1 MPLYDV
7 TLDDVGET
15 AQLHVV
21 ERGAGDPI
29 LLVHGWPT
37 GAAIWHHQLEAL
49 SAGHRVLAV
58 DLPGFGSSPPMRTP
72 TVKAFA
78 AAVKGFID
86 VAELSNVFLIG
97 WSMGAGTVMSY
108 CEQFG
113 GHGLRALGIV
123 DDCPCLLPSRGWEL
137 GVDTTFSPEGVDEW
151 RARWADDRRSVITEL
166 TRMELKDPIR
176 HEAEL
181 AWMVGESMKADP
193 DGAIASL
200 MDAFGCDFREGLA
213 RVPVPTLLLYGAASQ
228 MTTPANREFMERT
241 IPDAALVVFGES
253 AHTLMVEEPEKF
265 NRVVD
270 EFARATATFPRR
282 S

>member
-7 TLDDVGET
+7 GDSV
-15 AQLHVV
+15 QLRAV

-37 GAAIWHHQLEAL
+37 GAAIWKHQLEAL
-49 SAGHRVLAV
+49 SADHRVLAI
-58 DLPGFGSSPPMRTP
+58 DLPGFGGSPPMREP
-72 TVKAFA
+72 TVQAFA

-86 VAELSNVFLIG
+86 IAELSNVFLIG

-113 GHGLRALGIV
+113 AHRLRALGIV
-123 DDCPCLLPSRGWEL
+123 DDCPCLLPGEGWEL
-137 GVDTTFSPEGVDEW
+137 GIDTTFSPEGVGEW
-151 RARWADDRRSVITEL
+151 EARWSRDRRSVITEL
-166 TRMELKDPIR
+166 STMELKDPDR
-176 HEAEL
+176 HSAEL
-181 AWMVGESMKADP
+181 AWMVEESMKADP
-193 DGAIASL
+193 GGALAAL
-200 MDAFGCDFREGLA
+200 MDAFACDFREGLT

-228 MTTPANREFMERT
+228 MTTPANRDFMKRT
-241 IPDAALVVFGES
+241 IPDATLEVFDES

-270 EFARATATFPRR
+270 EFAKATAA
-282 S
+282 